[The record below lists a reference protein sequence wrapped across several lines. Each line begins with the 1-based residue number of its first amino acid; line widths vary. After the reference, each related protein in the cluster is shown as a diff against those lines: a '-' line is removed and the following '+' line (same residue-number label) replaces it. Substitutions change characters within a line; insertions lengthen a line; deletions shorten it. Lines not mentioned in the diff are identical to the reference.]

1 MPAMAMRQRIRIHPT
16 GNAGRTMMGWSTVAR
31 PQVAGRVPAGPT
43 GWDVTGARRKLAQR
57 ERPGRARGHYLR
69 VGTRADH

>member
-43 GWDVTGARRKLAQR
+43 GWDVTGARRKLA
-57 ERPGRARGHYLR
+57 
-69 VGTRADH
+69 